1 MSYKNNIF
9 KKAFKPSTN
18 LLEIVSN
25 IMFKYDALESKYS
38 NPIPKIYK
46 NFLLKYPEGVYK
58 IKGKPIRILVRKR
71 TKHTGQNY
79 TIPQKLRCFFG
90 LDINDNVVDW
100 IEHLRGKYTTNP
112 MSGKPLKLVGSGFI
126 PIGEF
131 WNGDILL
138 LDMTTKT
145 TGYVYLLCKD
155 DWGGPGTFVKK
166 DRLIPQ
172 AVNLSLF
179 FKNILNFVD
188 NIMDE

>member
-1 MSYKNNIF
+1 
-9 KKAFKPSTN
+9 
-18 LLEIVSN
+18 
-25 IMFKYDALESKYS
+25 
-38 NPIPKIYK
+38 
-46 NFLLKYPEGVYK
+46 
-58 IKGKPIRILVRKR
+58 
-71 TKHTGQNY
+71 
-79 TIPQKLRCFFG
+79 
-90 LDINDNVVDW
+90 
-100 IEHLRGKYTTNP
+100 

-138 LDMTTKT
+138 LDMSTKT